1 MDFPIKA
8 LVADDDQ
15 THREIFSDLMSDQ
28 GMEVEAVEDGDK
40 AIEYIHKNHYDVIL
54 TDLMMPGRDGI
65 EVLREARKK
74 SLQTLVVIIT
84 GFGTLETAIE
94 AIRLGAHDYIT
105 KPFKLEELQL
115 IFKNVNEKINLMRSN
130 RILKE
135 QLSIATKEIELLKQR
150 LDDSLAELAEAK
162 ERINDYEHNLSAVLS
177 RFPFLLNSNIP
188 LPARA
193 EEKMRNPSLTDDQDE
208 ETQTHLK
215 LKS

>member
-1 MDFPIKA
+1 MDVPIKA

-40 AIEYIHKNHYDVIL
+40 AVEAIHENHYDVVL
-54 TDLMMPGRDGI
+54 TDLMMPGKDGI
-65 EVLREARKK
+65 AVLREARNK
-74 SLQTLVVIIT
+74 SLQTLVIIIT

-135 QLSIATKEIELLKQR
+135 KLSVATQEIERLKE
-150 LDDSLAELAEAK
+150 ELNRTLRELEEAK

-188 LPARA
+188 LTSRV
-193 EEKMRNPSLTDDQDE
+193 ESKLRNLNLDDDKDKN
-208 ETQTHLK
+208 TSSHLK
-215 LKS
+215 LKT